1 MPVNTTLGA
10 SPSTEDWPCFH
21 HDLANTGFSES
32 KAPRTPQLLW
42 NVTVGSIAAG
52 GPTIS
57 GNTVYVATAEGENS
71 AVYAIDLQTGSII
84 WSTPIPETMRCAPAV
99 AEGKVFVGSENG
111 IFYCLDAETGE
122 ILWQYQTEDEITR
135 AHPKVVNGVVYFGV
149 DGDGVPVHHIY
160 ALNTSEAEMTPE
172 QRVIWTYAI
181 EDRIR
186 GSPAIADGKLYM
198 GAWDNRLYCLDLQ
211 TGEEIFSFETGGDIR
226 GSPAVANGKVYVGSC
241 DDCVYALDM
250 NTGNPVWVFPTGDR
264 VMSTP
269 AIAYG
274 KVYIGSTDHKVYCLD
289 AESGELIWS
298 YETGDKIE
306 YASPA
311 VADGLVFIGSKDN
324 KIYCLDAESGEL
336 IWSYETGDDIRGT
349 PAIANGLVVVGSWD
363 GNLYCFGE
371 AAPVVMTYTL
381 TINLKW
387 MNGTPIVDAEIFV
400 SNATTSLTEFS
411 DSSGTASF
419 TLSEGSYE
427 ITANIT
433 GVEFYR
439 KQITIDSDKT
449 LTIEVHQEPFNR
461 IRDLQ
466 DDLAEAQEQITELQ
480 GQVED
485 LQSQVDNWK
494 ATASNNLYGGLGGGI
509 VIGLIIGMLV
519 MYAMKRK

>member
-1 MPVNTTLGA
+1 M
-10 SPSTEDWPCFH
+10 
-21 HDLANTGFSES
+21 
-32 KAPRTPQLLW
+32 
-42 NVTVGSIAAG
+42 
-52 GPTIS
+52 
-57 GNTVYVATAEGENS
+57 
-71 AVYAIDLQTGSII
+71 
-84 WSTPIPETMRCAPAV
+84 
-99 AEGKVFVGSENG
+99 
-111 IFYCLDAETGE
+111 
-122 ILWQYQTEDEITR
+122 
-135 AHPKVVNGVVYFGV
+135 
-149 DGDGVPVHHIY
+149 
-160 ALNTSEAEMTPE
+160 
-172 QRVIWTYAI
+172 
-181 EDRIR
+181 
-186 GSPAIADGKLYM
+186 
-198 GAWDNRLYCLDLQ
+198 
-211 TGEEIFSFETGGDIR
+211 
-226 GSPAVANGKVYVGSC
+226 
-241 DDCVYALDM
+241 
-250 NTGNPVWVFPTGDR
+250 
-264 VMSTP
+264 
-269 AIAYG
+269 
-274 KVYIGSTDHKVYCLD
+274 
-289 AESGELIWS
+289 
-298 YETGDKIE
+298 
-306 YASPA
+306 
-311 VADGLVFIGSKDN
+311 
-324 KIYCLDAESGEL
+324 
-336 IWSYETGDDIRGT
+336 
-349 PAIANGLVVVGSWD
+349 VGSWD

-371 AAPVVMTYTL
+371 AAAPVVMTYTL